1 MIIKASFENILS
13 FNDETTFDFIA
24 QKSDN
29 LSNHVLRAQK
39 RDDFSILKIGM
50 IYGTSAVGKSNTI
63 KAIWTLQQIALGRW
77 PQKYMVPFK
86 MNESDTKPSKIE
98 ISFKHDDKY
107 YTYGVLFTIQGIQ
120 EEWLHEMNKR
130 SVKKIYTRKKDE
142 NEFIYNFCKLNIKAK
157 EVDFL
162 YFLGKGTPERKS
174 FLSEY
179 INRNGENLDSINIV
193 YAWFSNTLQII
204 FPESRFQGLSF
215 RFDEDKKFK
224 ENFNELLSRFN
235 TDIIDIEKTP
245 LRKESVNL
253 PKQIVDDIYA
263 NAKPGTK
270 LFVSTADGEWYFFET
285 PIQGDTSV
293 SKQQTIHVN
302 KFGKQCTFSM
312 CEESEGTL
320 RLLDLLPML
329 INLKD
334 GKAVFLVDEI
344 DRSLPLERTME
355 ILKYYLSHLTDGS
368 DSQLIATT
376 HELNLISADLFRLDE
391 VLRAEK
397 DSNGAT
403 RLTKLANYKINEN
416 FRKMYLTGL
425 KKYLFDFQEM

>member
-77 PQKYMVPFK
+77 PKKYMVPFK

-120 EEWLHEMNKR
+120 EEWLYEMNKR

-179 INRNGENLDSINIV
+179 INRNGENLDSINNV

-425 KKYLFDFQEM
+425 KKYLFDFREI